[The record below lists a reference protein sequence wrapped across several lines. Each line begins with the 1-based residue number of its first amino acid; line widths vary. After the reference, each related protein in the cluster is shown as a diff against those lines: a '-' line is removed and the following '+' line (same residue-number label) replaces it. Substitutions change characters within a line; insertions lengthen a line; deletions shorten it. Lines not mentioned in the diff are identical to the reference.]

1 MNMYYYQADSLA
13 DAFEMASRDTK
24 KWNFPAME
32 ALAEIAVGVRRDLLQ
47 GNKPRTSRIYSGSLG
62 QFIVIVDSK
71 KGYGF
76 GLLSLTGREAGIED
90 PTAAEILEF
99 HRDRPEEELFA
110 EPLVIFS
117 EHVQDIYALDAG
129 YELLTQAGF
138 LVRTDSIVELTV
150 GDETIL
156 RPQYR
161 LHRRDQDSLLRRRIA
176 GFRP

>member
-1 MNMYYYQADSLA
+1 MNIYYYQADSLA

-32 ALAEIAVGVRRDLLQ
+32 ALAELAVGVRRDLLK
-47 GNKPRTSRIYSGSLG
+47 GMKMGKNKIYSGLLG
-62 QFIVIVDSK
+62 QFVVVESK
-71 KGYGF
+71 QGYGL
-76 GLLSLTGREAGIED
+76 GLLGLTGRESGIDD
-90 PTAAEILEF
+90 PAAAEILEF

-110 EPLVIFS
+110 EQLVIFS
-117 EHVQDIYALDAG
+117 EHVSDIYALDAG
-129 YELLTQAGF
+129 YELLTRAGF
-138 LVRTDSIVELTV
+138 LVRTDSIVQLTV

>member
-1 MNMYYYQADSLA
+1 M
-13 DAFEMASRDTK
+13 

-32 ALAEIAVGVRRDLLQ
+32 ALAELAVAVRRDLLK
-47 GNKPRTSRIYSGSLG
+47 GMKVGKSTTYSRSLG
-62 QFIVIVDSK
+62 QFSVFVDSK
-71 KGYGF
+71 KGFGI
-76 GLLSLTGREAGIED
+76 GLLSLTGRESGIDD

-117 EHVQDIYALDAG
+117 EHVPDIYALDAG

-138 LVRTDSIVELTV
+138 LVRTDSIVQLTV

-176 GFRP
+176 GFRQ